1 MAVKN
6 SPSPLFQTLLTRL
19 DYQFSQAQL
28 LRQALTHR
36 SYGTPNYERLEFL
49 GDSVLNCVIAT
60 QLYQRFPD
68 IPEGD
73 LSRVRSH
80 LVKESTLC
88 DLAVSLHLGDLL
100 KLGDGE
106 IKSGG
111 QQRPSVLA
119 DAVEALIGAV
129 YLDGGFAAAEKVVGK
144 LYAEMLN
151 GLEPG
156 NLGKDAKTLLQEY
169 LQGRKVALPQYT
181 VVATSGEAHRQ
192 TFRVECTIAALEIR
206 SEAEG
211 SSRRAAE
218 QLAAEAAYKL
228 IHHD

>member
-6 SPSPLFQTLLTRL
+6 SPSPVFQTLLTRL
-19 DYQFSQAQL
+19 DYQFSQALL

-60 QLYQRFPD
+60 LLYQRFPD

-88 DLAVSLHLGDLL
+88 ELAISLHLGDLL

-129 YLDGGFAAAEKVVGK
+129 YLDGGFAAAEKVVAK

-151 GLEPG
+151 GLEPAT
-156 NLGKDAKTLLQEY
+156 LGKDAKTLLQEY
-169 LQGRKVALPQYT
+169 LQGRKIALPQYT

-192 TFRVECTIAALEIR
+192 TFRVECNITALGIR

-228 IHHD
+228 VHHD